1 MMRRGRRVRSIGCCG
16 AAGGGSSVPQRV
28 PARGPR
34 TRRAGR
40 EVDPHENGVISLF
53 VAVLFVAFLLT
64 VGIVVDSAELRSQ
77 RRALSDLARQ
87 AARAAVQEIDVT
99 FYRATGTVR
108 LDPPAAVAAARAVAA
123 RSGLDADV
131 AVRGDRASVRLRSDV
146 GVRVLG
152 LGERHV
158 TVSASD
164 EARATWG
171 VSSAR
176 R

>member
-1 MMRRGRRVRSIGCCG
+1 MERQRPAPN
-16 AAGGGSSVPQRV
+16 AAGDGTNGRGS
-28 PARGPR
+28 PAPASSLPGRPR
-34 TRRAGR
+34 AWRSRRRIAPT
-40 EVDPHENGVISLF
+40 DTGVISLF

-64 VGIVVDSAELRSQ
+64 VGIVMDSAELRGQ

-87 AARAAVQEIDVT
+87 AARAAVQEVDVT
-99 FYRATGTVR
+99 FYRATGRVR
-108 LDPPAAVAAARAVAA
+108 LDASAAVAAAKAVAA
-123 RSGLDADV
+123 RSGLDAAV
-131 AVRGDRASVRLRSDV
+131 TVRGDRASVQLSSDV

-158 TVSASD
+158 TVRAAD

-171 VSSAR
+171 VSTAR